1 MAAASKKLYAM
12 KEACEQ
18 TGLPYETL
26 KYYCN
31 TGLVPNVKR
40 LDNNRRVFDDHDIA
54 WIKSLTC
61 LKKCGM
67 TIEEMKQYLAYC
79 CKGPIPFPS
88 ARSCSIRSGP
98 SYRKSCR
105 KSKNPSTISTG
116 NRISTTKS
124 RQANGSTPVT
134 SCRNITTTIPATNSA
149 VPSCERPG

>member
-26 KYYCN
+26 KNNCN
-31 TGLVPNVKR
+31 TALVPNVKR

-79 CKGPIPFPS
+79 LQGPDSIPVRKIMLDKK
-88 ARSCSIRSGP
+88 RSLLQEKLQEIQESID
-98 SYRKSCR
+98 YIDWKQ
-105 KSKNPSTISTG
+105 NFYDE
-116 NRISTTKS
+116 
-124 RQANGSTPVT
+124 VT
-134 SCRNITTTIPATNSA
+134 SGKRVYTSDLLPEYNDDD
-149 VPSCERPG
+149 PGDE

>member
-18 TGLPYETL
+18 TGLPCETL

-40 LDNNRRVFDDHDIA
+40 LDNTRRVFDAHDIA

-79 CKGPIPFPS
+79 LQGPDSIPVRKIMLDKK
-88 ARSCSIRSGP
+88 RSLLQEKLQEIQESID
-98 SYRKSCR
+98 YIDWKQ
-105 KSKNPSTISTG
+105 NFYDE
-116 NRISTTKS
+116 
-124 RQANGSTPVT
+124 VT
-134 SCRNITTTIPATNSA
+134 SGKRVYTSDLLPEYNDDD
-149 VPSCERPG
+149 PGDE

>member
-26 KYYCN
+26 KY
-31 TGLVPNVKR
+31 LVPNVKR

-79 CKGPIPFPS
+79 LQGPDSIPVRKIMLDKK
-88 ARSCSIRSGP
+88 RSLLQEKLQEIQESID
-98 SYRKSCR
+98 YIDWKQ
-105 KSKNPSTISTG
+105 NFYDE
-116 NRISTTKS
+116 
-124 RQANGSTPVT
+124 VT
-134 SCRNITTTIPATNSA
+134 SGKRVYTSDLLPEYNDDD
-149 VPSCERPG
+149 PGDE

>member
-1 MAAASKKLYAM
+1 M

-31 TGLVPNVKR
+31 TCLVPNVKR
-40 LDNNRRVFDDHDIA
+40 SDNNRRVFNDHDIA

-79 CKGPIPFPS
+79 LEGPDSIPV
-88 ARSCSIRSGP
+88 RKIMLDKKLTLLEEKLQEVRESID
-98 SYRKSCR
+98 YIHWKQ
-105 KSKNPSTISTG
+105 NFYDE
-116 NRISTTKS
+116 
-124 RQANGSTPVT
+124 VT
-134 SCRNITTTIPATNSA
+134 SGKRVYTSDLLPEYNDDEDDPAA
-149 VPSCERPG
+149 D

>member
-26 KYYCN
+26 KYNCT

-54 WIKSLTC
+54 WIKSLTY

-79 CKGPIPFPS
+79 LQGPDSIPVRKIMLDKK
-88 ARSCSIRSGP
+88 RSLLQEKLQEIQESID
-98 SYRKSCR
+98 YIDWKQ
-105 KSKNPSTISTG
+105 NFYDE
-116 NRISTTKS
+116 
-124 RQANGSTPVT
+124 VT
-134 SCRNITTTIPATNSA
+134 SGKRVYTSDLLPEYNDDD
-149 VPSCERPG
+149 PGDE

>member
-1 MAAASKKLYAM
+1 MAASSKKLYGM

-40 LDNNRRVFDDHDIA
+40 SDNTRRVFNDHDIA

-79 CKGPIPFPS
+79 LQGPDSIPV
-88 ARSCSIRSGP
+88 RKIMLDKKLTLLEEKLQEVRESID
-98 SYRKSCR
+98 YIHWKQ
-105 KSKNPSTISTG
+105 NFYDE
-116 NRISTTKS
+116 
-124 RQANGSTPVT
+124 VT
-134 SCRNITTTIPATNSA
+134 SGKRVYTSDLLPEYNDDD
-149 VPSCERPG
+149 E